1 MPLTLTDVGIWIA
14 GLPYDFVT
22 NEVSLEATADAPEA
36 TTFGDAKAHGY
47 RVRAAGGLK
56 SATFSLAGF
65 VNTSYPAQELAR
77 FDSLGTEKSVMV
89 VPDGEDPGDVAYVIP
104 VAVTAHSP
112 LQGSI
117 GDLAAFAYAAEGD
130 GRVVRAQV
138 FDVREGV
145 TADNVTA
152 RVNLGPILAG
162 ETLDVWV
169 HVTRRAG
176 RVQISVESAPNQT
189 TGTATTRGGAAGI
202 NTTRLEKYSI
212 VGPVTDEWW
221 QLRYDFSVGSP
232 DFDFAS
238 AAAIG

>member
-1 MPLTLTDVGIWIA
+1 MPVLTDAGIWIEGRDFA
-14 GLPYDFVT
+14 GVSNSVELGVEADTPEDT
-22 NEVSLEATADAPEA
+22 NFKSGGWRTFAADGLKTSNLSLEGFFDGSYDADQFA
-36 TTFGDAKAHGY
+36 
-47 RVRAAGGLK
+47 
-56 SATFSLAGF
+56 SLAKERG
-65 VNTSYPAQELAR
+65 VMIVPA
-77 FDSLGTEKSVMV
+77 GMT
-89 VPDGEDPGDVAYVIP
+89 P
-104 VAVTAHSP
+104 
-112 LQGSI
+112 
-117 GDLAAFAYAAEGD
+117 GDLAYIVPVTVSGHQLGASIGELFAFTYAAK
-130 GRVVRAQV
+130 GRGATDRAQV

-145 TADNVTA
+145 TSDNVTA
-152 RVNLGPILAG
+152 RVNLGQILTG
-162 ETLDVWV
+162 ETMEVWV

-176 RVQISVESAPNQT
+176 RVQISVESATNQT

>member
-1 MPLTLTDVGIWIA
+1 M
-14 GLPYDFVT
+14 
-22 NEVSLEATADAPEA
+22 
-36 TTFGDAKAHGY
+36 
-47 RVRAAGGLK
+47 
-56 SATFSLAGF
+56 
-65 VNTSYPAQELAR
+65 
-77 FDSLGTEKSVMV
+77 
-89 VPDGEDPGDVAYVIP
+89 
-104 VAVTAHSP
+104 
-112 LQGSI
+112 
-117 GDLAAFAYAAEGD
+117 
-130 GRVVRAQV
+130 VRAQV
-138 FDVREGV
+138 FDMREDV

-152 RVNLGPILAG
+152 RVNLGPIAAG

-202 NTTRLEKYSI
+202 DTTRLEKYSI